1 MTRNEILEAVKLKAI
16 QTPRPPHM
24 MKTSELEEILN
35 RAFQTAVQ
43 VVATPKMKDRILEL
57 GKQGFTKTQIFLQM
71 QAEGFSK
78 VRYGYVLLVLKQ
90 AELVVPKQQKVKKVL
105 EVVGA

>member
-1 MTRNEILEAVKLKAI
+1 MSRNEILEVVKVKAI

-35 RAFQTAVQ
+35 KAFMAAVH
-43 VVATPKMKDRILEL
+43 VEASPKMKDRILEL
-57 GKQGFTKTQIFLQM
+57 GKQGLTKTRIFLQM
-71 QAEGFSK
+71 QEEGFSR

-90 AELVVPKQQKVKKVL
+90 AELVVPKQLKAKKVL
-105 EVVGA
+105 EEVGA